1 MTTTR
6 VLSVSLPVTDQ
17 DAALAFYTQVLGCEL
32 RFDAVVP
39 PGVRMIEVV
48 PPGSEVGLLLLP
60 PDSPI
65 PVALRLGTDD
75 ADAAYARLAAV
86 DGVVHHNDEVLRWDG
101 VPPMFHFS
109 DPEGNSLVYLEDAA
123 AG

>member
-1 MTTTR
+1 M
-6 VLSVSLPVTDQ
+6 SLPVADQ

-32 RFDAVVP
+32 RQDLVVP

-48 PPGSEVGLLLLP
+48 PPGSAVALVLLP

-65 PVALRLGTDD
+65 PVALRLGVDD
-75 ADAAYARLAAV
+75 ADAAYAQLAAV
-86 DGVVHHNDEVLRWDG
+86 DGVVHHNDQVLRWDG
-101 VPPMFHFS
+101 VPAMFHFS
-109 DPEGNSLVYLEDAA
+109 DPEGNSLVFLEDPA